1 MKFDYLDRY
10 MDSITTS
17 KHIPGVG
24 VTVYRGGKHLHTY
37 TAGYANIAEKKKFSP
52 DTIINLY
59 SCTKVSTA
67 AAGAKLVSEGKLKL
81 DVPAS
86 EYLPE
91 LADVTVRT
99 SDGGSKKAENTMTVR
114 HIFSMTGGFSYDI
127 SPEERKKF
135 MDAHG
140 GKPTTRE
147 VAREIAAQPLLFEP
161 GTHFKYSF
169 CLDVL
174 GAIIETASGMKFSDY
189 LSREI
194 FEPLGM
200 SDTSFK
206 VAEDKKHRVAPE
218 YHAYDNEKK
227 EYTVC
232 NYRYGLDMGFGE
244 NMESGGGGLTS
255 TLDDYGKLAAML
267 ANGGVGAN
275 GARILTPEAIDM
287 MREDQLCS
295 DALRDFEAFGGWSK
309 MGYSYGL
316 GVRTLIDRERN
327 NSLSEN
333 GEFGWDGALGCY
345 IVADPATGIGIFYA
359 QQEGGMPWWTWHNTV
374 KNIAIACAL

>member
-1 MKFDYLDRY
+1 MKFDCLDRY
-10 MDSITTS
+10 MDSITAS
-17 KHIPGVG
+17 KHISGVG

-37 TAGYANIAEKKKFSP
+37 TAGYANIAEKKKFAP

-127 SPEERKKF
+127 APEERKKF

-147 VAREIAAQPLLFEP
+147 VAREIASQPLLFEP

-174 GAIIETASGMKFSDY
+174 GAIIPEHGDRLVVFIDELDRCKPDFAVRFLERIKHYLMLDDRVIFVFSINREQLEETIKHLYGYGFDSHRYLDRFFDLNIELPAADVDKFCSYID
-189 LSREI
+189 
-194 FEPLGM
+194 
-200 SDTSFK
+200 
-206 VAEDKKHRVAPE
+206 
-218 YHAYDNEKK
+218 
-227 EYTVC
+227 
-232 NYRYGLDMGFGE
+232 E
-244 NMESGGGGLTS
+244 NSKSGGDHAFFTYYKNMTEYFNMSLREMTKYFSAMNILYITS
-255 TLDDYGKLAAML
+255 YHNERKTCMQG
-267 ANGGVGAN
+267 
-275 GARILTPEAIDM
+275 IL
-287 MREDQLCS
+287 
-295 DALRDFEAFGGWSK
+295 
-309 MGYSYGL
+309 
-316 GVRTLIDRERN
+316 
-327 NSLSEN
+327 
-333 GEFGWDGALGCY
+333 
-345 IVADPATGIGIFYA
+345 
-359 QQEGGMPWWTWHNTV
+359 
-374 KNIAIACAL
+374 